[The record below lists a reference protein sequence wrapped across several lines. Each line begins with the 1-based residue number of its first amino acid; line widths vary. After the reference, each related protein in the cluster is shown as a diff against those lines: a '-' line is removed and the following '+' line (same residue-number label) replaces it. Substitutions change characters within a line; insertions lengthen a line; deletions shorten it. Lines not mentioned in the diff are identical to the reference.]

1 MTQYHLAIDE
11 GDVAPTVLMP
21 GDPARVPIIASF
33 WDESRHVATNR
44 EYVTYTGT
52 YKGVPISATSTGIGA
67 PSTCIAMEELARC
80 GARTF
85 IRVGT
90 CGTFQDYVRN
100 GDMIIFDGAMRLE
113 GASKRY
119 APIEY
124 PAVAHHQVVQ
134 AAIAA
139 AEGLDFPHHVGLTRS
154 ADSFYAGHPRPGS
167 SYADYWQSWWAGE
180 FEDLHRLNIVGAEME
195 ASLIFVLAR
204 VWRLRAGGISVVLD
218 NARKVSE
225 QGRDFDPQEQFDH
238 KARDI
243 ERLSQLA
250 CEIVR
255 VLAEHDAARE
265 AREVG
270 QARELPEGGDGRRA

>member
-1 MTQYHLAIDE
+1 MAQYHLAIDE
-11 GDVAPTVLMP
+11 GDVAPIVLLP
-21 GDPARVPIIASF
+21 GDPARVPIIAAL

-52 YKGVPISATSTGIGA
+52 YKGVPVSCTSTGIGA
-67 PSTCIAMEELARC
+67 PSTSIAMEELARC

-90 CGTFQDYVRN
+90 CGTFQDDVDN
-100 GDMIIFDGAMRLE
+100 GDMVIFDGAMRLD
-113 GASKRY
+113 GASRRY

-124 PAVAHHQVVQ
+124 PAVAHHEVVS

-139 AEGLDFPHHVGLTRS
+139 AEGLGYPFHVGLTRS
-154 ADSFYAGHPRPGS
+154 ADSFYAGHPQPGS
-167 SYADYWQSWWAGE
+167 SFGGYWQSWWAGE

-195 ASLIFVLAR
+195 ASLMFVLAR

-218 NARKVSE
+218 NARKVAAKGE
-225 QGRDFDPQEQFDH
+225 EFDPETQFEH
-238 KARDI
+238 ARDSI
-243 ERLSQLA
+243 QRLATLA

-255 VLAEHDAARE
+255 ELHEADARRSARRQP
-265 AREVG
+265 AP
-270 QARELPEGGDGRRA
+270 A

>member
-21 GDPARVPIIASF
+21 GDPARVPIIAAL
-33 WDESRHVATNR
+33 WDEARHVATNR

-52 YKGVPISATSTGIGA
+52 YKGVPISCTSTGIGA
-67 PSTCIAMEELARC
+67 PSTSIAMEELARC
-80 GARTF
+80 GAKTF

-90 CGTFQDYVRN
+90 CGTFQDEVNN
-100 GDMIIFDGAMRLE
+100 GDMVVFDGAMRLD
-113 GASKRY
+113 GASRRY

-124 PAVAHHQVVQ
+124 PAVAHHKVVS

-139 AEGLDFPHHVGLTRS
+139 AEGLDFPYHVGLTRS

-167 SYADYWQSWWAGE
+167 SFGGFWQSWWAGE
-180 FEDLHRLNIVGAEME
+180 FDDLHRLNVVAGEME
-195 ASLIFVLAR
+195 ASVMFVLAR

-218 NARKVSE
+218 NARKVSAKGE
-225 QGRDFDPQEQFDH
+225 EFDPDAQFEHTADYI
-238 KARDI
+238 R
-243 ERLSQLA
+243 RLATLG

-255 VLAEHDAARE
+255 VLHEQDATRHP
-265 AREVG
+265 RS
-270 QARELPEGGDGRRA
+270 

>member
-1 MTQYHLAIDE
+1 MPRQYHLAIDE
-11 GDVAPTVLMP
+11 GDIAPTVLMP

-44 EYVTYTGT
+44 EYTTYTGT
-52 YKGVPISATSTGIGA
+52 YRGVPISATSTGIGA
-67 PSTCIAMEELARC
+67 PSTGIAMEELARC

-90 CGTFQDYVRN
+90 CGTFQDDVEN

-124 PAVAHHQVVQ
+124 PAVAHHQVLQ

-139 AEGLDFPHHVGLTRS
+139 AEGLDLRHHVGLTRS
-154 ADSFYAGHPRPGS
+154 ADSFYAGHPKPGS
-167 SYADYWQSWWAGE
+167 SYGDYWQSWWAGE

-195 ASLIFVLAR
+195 ASLMFVLAR

-218 NARKVSE
+218 NSRKVAAE
-225 QGRDFDPQEQFDH
+225 EKAFDPEEQFQH
-238 KARDI
+238 RKADI
-243 ERLSQLA
+243 ERLSQLG

-255 VLAEHDAARE
+255 VLHEQDAARS
-265 AREVG
+265 AR
-270 QARELPEGGDGRRA
+270 AAAKR